1 MAVHVDE
8 IHTQLSATTTGSAPA
23 VGGGGAPGHESAGAS
38 SPARPGAGEDSWRRA
53 EARVRQLRS
62 RVCAEGFDD

>member
-8 IHTQLSATTTGSAPA
+8 INTQLSATTTGSAHPGD
-23 VGGGGAPGHESAGAS
+23 GGAAPGHESAG
-38 SPARPGAGEDSWRRA
+38 SPSRARPGAGEDGWRRA
-53 EARVRQLRS
+53 EARIRQVRS